1 MPHHFILT
9 YQHILHDEET
19 DEEPGSTD
27 VLGYDDDDDEEEE
40 EDMDPV
46 EDELPGLLTD
56 AQKDIED
63 VLPPNHSNGSAS

>member
-9 YQHILHDEET
+9 YNHILHEEET
-19 DEEPGSTD
+19 DEEPGEMD
-27 VLGYDDDDDEEEE
+27 VLGFDDDDDDDDDM
-40 EDMDPV
+40 DMDPV

-63 VLPPNHSNGSAS
+63 VIPHHHNGSAS